1 MEFLRS
7 TFYGN
12 PVWRWLAAV
21 GVILLTWLTLQ
32 VTMRATIRHL
42 RKIAER
48 TTGQLDDLL
57 VELLHKTR
65 FFLVFVI
72 SAYAGARFLTLPAS
86 PSKALH
92 VAFVI
97 ALLFQAGYWGN
108 GLVTFWL
115 TRTIKRRLGDDA
127 ATATSIAALGFV
139 AKLVLWVVI
148 LLVALDNMGV
158 NITTLVAGL
167 GITGVAVALGVQSIF
182 KDAFASL
189 SIIADKP
196 FVIGDFIVV
205 GEYSGTVERVGLKTT
220 RVRSLS
226 GELLI
231 FANGDL
237 LDSRIRNYAQ
247 MKERRIAFPFALAY
261 DTPTTLLTEVPSIV
275 KEEIERVPDVRF
287 DRCHLKS
294 FADSVLIYETVYFVL
309 TADYLKYMD
318 AQQAVNLGVLRAFE
332 EQGIHLAYPTRTLF
346 VRSDTAAGRQGPTEA
361 Q

>member
-1 MEFLRS
+1 MGFLQT
-7 TFYGN
+7 TFYDN

-21 GVILLTWLTLQ
+21 GVILFTWLALQ
-32 VTMRATIRHL
+32 IVTRVTIRLL

-72 SAYAGARFLTLPAS
+72 SAYAGSRFLALPADAS
-86 PSKALH
+86 NGLRI
-92 VAFVI
+92 AFVI
-97 ALLFQAGYWGN
+97 ALLIQAGYWGN

-115 TRTIKRRLGDDA
+115 ARTVKRRFGDDA
-127 ATATSIAALGFV
+127 AAATSIAALGFV
-139 AKLVLWVVI
+139 AKLILWAII
-148 LLVALDNMGV
+148 LLLALDNVGV

-167 GITGVAVALGVQSIF
+167 GVMGVVVALGVQSIF

-205 GEYSGTVERVGLKTT
+205 GDLSGTVERIGLKTT

-247 MKERRIAFPFALAY
+247 MAERRIAFPFGLAY
-261 DTPTTLLTEVPSIV
+261 DTPTAVLAEVPAV
-275 KEEIERVPDVRF
+275 VRAEIEKVPSVRF

-294 FADSVLIYETVYFVL
+294 FADSVVTYETVYFVL
-309 TADYLKYMD
+309 TAHYAEYMN
-318 AQQAVNLGVLRAFE
+318 AQQTINLGILRAFE
-332 EQGIHLAYPTRTLF
+332 ERKIRLAYPTRTVYMRDEGERLWG
-346 VRSDTAAGRQGPTEA
+346 TKP
-361 Q
+361 

>member
-1 MEFLRS
+1 MR
-7 TFYGN
+7 TVFYGN
-12 PVWRWLAAV
+12 PVWRWFAAV
-21 GVILLTWLTLQ
+21 GVILFTWLFLQ
-32 VTMRATIRHL
+32 VFTRVMIRHL

-48 TTGQLDDLL
+48 TEGKLDDLL

-72 SAYAGARFLTLPAS
+72 SAYAGSRFLALPPTAL
-86 PSKALH
+86 KVLH
-92 VAFVI
+92 VAFIV
-97 ALLFQAGYWGN
+97 ALLFQAGYWCN

-115 TRTIKRRLGDDA
+115 TRTVRRRLGDDA
-127 ATATSIAALGFV
+127 AAATSLAALGFI
-139 AKLVLWVVI
+139 AKLILWVII

-158 NITTLVAGL
+158 NISALVAGL

-205 GEYSGTVERVGLKTT
+205 GDLSGTVERVGLRTT
-220 RVRSLS
+220 RLRSLS
-226 GELLI
+226 GELLV

-247 MKERRIAFPFALAY
+247 MTERRVAFPFGLAF
-261 DTPTTLLTEVPSIV
+261 DTPTALLGEVPSLV
-275 KEEIERVPDVRF
+275 KREIEKVPGVRF

-294 FADSVLIYETVYFVL
+294 IADSILAYETVYFVL
-309 TADYLKYMD
+309 TADYRAYMD
-318 AQQAVNLGVLRAFE
+318 AQQAVNLAVLRAFE
-332 EQGIHLAYPTRTLF
+332 ENGIRLAYPTRAIY
-346 VRSDTAAGRQGPTEA
+346 VRDPGERTGGASLT
-361 Q
+361 